1 MATTAKVTNKVV
13 GINTSKI
20 SSLQKS
26 ISSYIGYVKKQTD
39 ISATAKE
46 IQVAI
51 KGSASEASLKT
62 LATQL
67 NTNLVNYL
75 KYLDQ
80 FSTQLGTITST
91 YKKADA
97 SNTTF
102 STATSQ
108 LKK

>member
-1 MATTAKVTNKVV
+1 MMRV
-13 GINTSKI
+13 
-20 SSLQKS
+20 
-26 ISSYIGYVKKQTD
+26 
-39 ISATAKE
+39 
-46 IQVAI
+46 
-51 KGSASEASLKT
+51 
-62 LATQL
+62 
-67 NTNLVNYL
+67 YL